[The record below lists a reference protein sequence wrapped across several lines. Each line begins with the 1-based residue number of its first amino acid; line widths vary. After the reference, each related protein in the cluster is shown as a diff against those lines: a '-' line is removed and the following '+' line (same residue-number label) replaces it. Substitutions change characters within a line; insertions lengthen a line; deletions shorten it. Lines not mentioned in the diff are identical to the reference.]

1 MHFLLHGK
9 SYLLFSDFL
18 KRWSFQKNCARIWSY
33 CIIGAD
39 DISFSWKYDLT
50 PWTENERWSPSK
62 KKQKQKQNKKN
73 ETMTLSSNVLKRW
86 SFQKNRAG
94 IWSFLYYLERWYFFR
109 KMIFRKKYM
118 ETWYFLYIRV
128 NVTNTVLRPLSSPNP
143 SQKKS
148 RMIFSCK
155 NTLKGDWGSR

>member
-50 PWTENERWSPSK
+50 PWTENERWSSSK
-62 KKQKQKQNKKN
+62 KKRKQKQNKKK
-73 ETMTLSSNVLKRW
+73 SN
-86 SFQKNRAG
+86 
-94 IWSFLYYLERWYFFR
+94 YDTFFKCSE
-109 KMIFRKKYM
+109 KMVF
-118 ETWYFLYIRV
+118 
-128 NVTNTVLRPLSSPNP
+128 S
-143 SQKKS
+143 KKS
-148 RMIFSCK
+148 RRNMIFLVLSGKMVLFFPKDDLSQKIHGNMILSVYTCK
-155 NTLKGDWGSR
+155 CYKHGITPPVTHHPQSK